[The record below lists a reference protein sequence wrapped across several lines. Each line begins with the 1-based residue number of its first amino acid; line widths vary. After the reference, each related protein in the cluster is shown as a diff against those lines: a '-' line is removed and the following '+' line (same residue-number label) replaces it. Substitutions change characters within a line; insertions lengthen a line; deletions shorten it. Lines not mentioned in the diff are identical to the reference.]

1 MRDESKQRY
10 VISVGGS
17 LIVPA
22 NGIDTSFLQKF
33 RAFIRKQLELHP
45 NRQFFLVAGGG
56 QTARNYQTAGREV
69 VGHELPD
76 DDLDWL
82 GIHSSRLNGHLLRT
96 VFRDMAHPVIIK
108 DFDIIRKVTEPVIV
122 GAGWKPGWS
131 TDYIAT
137 LFAEDYHVKTVINLS
152 NITQVFDKDP
162 AKFTDAKPK
171 DHMNWPEFRAMVGDK
186 WSPGL
191 NAPFDPIAAKRADE
205 LGLTVAVM
213 NGKDIDNL
221 ENYLEEKPFIG
232 TVIDSALARLAEQIA
247 R

>member
-17 LIVPA
+17 LIVPKT
-22 NGIDTSFLQKF
+22 GIDTVFLQKF
-33 RAFIRKQLELHP
+33 RTFICNQLELHP

-56 QTARNYQTAGREV
+56 QTARSYQTAGREV

-96 VFRDMAHPVIIK
+96 VFRDIAHPVIIK

-137 LFAEDYHVKTVINLS
+137 LFAEDYQVKSVINLT
-152 NITQVFDKDP
+152 NAQQVYDKDP
-162 AKFTDAKPK
+162 KEFPDAIPL
-171 DHMNWPEFRAMVGDK
+171 DHMRWADFRAMVGDK

-191 NAPFDPIAAKRADE
+191 NAPFDPIAAKKAE
-205 LGLTVAVM
+205 ALHLTVAVM
-213 NGKDIDNL
+213 DGKDMNNF
-221 ENYLEEKPFIG
+221 ENYLEGKSFTG
-232 TVIDSALARLAEQIA
+232 TVID
-247 R
+247 